1 MEPYNLQWTVP
12 LHISHPL
19 LLIHVIYFRGYFIN
33 SKKYNIDT
41 RLSRVCKAALP
52 VSMDTMI
59 WCNGIPPPLFRL
71 RRNKPILTKLFIG
84 MDSAKITQRCVILT
98 VTITEIKTPIKALE
112 MLIMS
117 ILMS

>member
-59 WCNGIPPPLFRL
+59 WCNGIPPP
-71 RRNKPILTKLFIG
+71 PIQVEKEQANF
-84 MDSAKITQRCVILT
+84 DKIVHRYG
-98 VTITEIKTPIKALE
+98 
-112 MLIMS
+112 
-117 ILMS
+117 